1 MILEISP
8 EHRSAAAQVD
18 RFVQRFEPCYRQ
30 LAFYAALPLV
40 LTPEL
45 VHYLRNHFLLEA
57 QVPWVAEVDL
67 LLSDLCNPVGYE
79 QYAIEPRIRSYLLSE
94 MEQEIGWGQMQ
105 QVARLLLSYVQQLA
119 QANPEMLQYQ
129 ELELQQWS
137 AMVYL
142 DDRRESVVQQIG
154 AAYQALIDSGKVDAK
169 KAGKLLLDLDRLTRI
184 TQDFAPYLRDYPEL
198 LKYADLLRRLLDER
212 ESVVP
217 ELLTEHFEV
226 LPGVDLVVPSVL
238 MPGDV
243 VKVEDDFW
251 QKADVEVVTIEY
263 SDEPVLERY
272 EFEVATLRMA
282 ENLLELQDVFKIA
295 NGAMKAHTREE
306 LSALEQEI
314 VEGTWQGKGYAEIAD
329 KEGLSAGHVSKIG
342 AALFR
347 SLSQELRKTI
357 TKKNMVAVF
366 SQLTGKPTKAGLE
379 IVRVPGAAEQFVE
392 LLGAGDAL
400 SLSQGVELAMVR
412 IPAGAFM
419 MGSPAAELRRSSSE
433 SPQRIV
439 TVPEFYLGKYPI
451 TQAQWRSVAN
461 LPKVE
466 RDLQLQ
472 PSRFSVDD
480 LPVEQVSWY
489 EAEEFCRRLSA
500 LTGRVYR
507 LPSEAEWEY
516 ACRGRTTTPFHF
528 GETISTDLANYDGNY
543 VYGNGE
549 KGVYRQKTTPVG
561 NFNAANFLGLHDM
574 HGNVF
579 EWCLDHYHDDYE
591 SAPTD
596 GSAWINS
603 DADQNTAVTARGG
616 CWYINPRYCRSAYR
630 HYFNPDVQKDY
641 IGFRVVCEAVRTP

>member
-1 MILEISP
+1 
-8 EHRSAAAQVD
+8 
-18 RFVQRFEPCYRQ
+18 
-30 LAFYAALPLV
+30 
-40 LTPEL
+40 
-45 VHYLRNHFLLEA
+45 
-57 QVPWVAEVDL
+57 L

-295 NGAMKAHTREE
+295 NGAMKAHTQEE

-329 KEGLSAGHVSKIG
+329 NEGLSAGHVSKIG
-342 AALFR
+342 SALFR
-347 SLSQELRKTI
+347 SLSQELRKNI

-366 SQLTGKPTKAGLE
+366 SQLAGKPTKAGLE

-412 IPAGAFM
+412 IPAEGFM
-419 MGSPAAELRRSSSE
+419 MGSPAAEPERLSRE

-439 TVPEFYLGKYPI
+439 TVPEFYLGKYPV
-451 TQAQWRSVAN
+451 TQAQWRAVAN

-466 RDLQLQ
+466 QELQLQ
-472 PSRFSVDD
+472 PSRFSGDD
-480 LPVEQVSWY
+480 LPVERVSWY
-489 EAEEFCRRLSA
+489 EVEEFCRRLSVV
-500 LTGRVYR
+500 TGRVYR

-528 GETISTDLANYDGNY
+528 GETISTDLANYNGNY
-543 VYGNGE
+543 VYGNGK
-549 KGVYRQKTTPVG
+549 KGVYREKTTPVG
-561 NFNAANFLGLHDM
+561 NFNAANFFGLHDM

-579 EWCLDHYHDDYE
+579 EWCLDNYHDDYE
-591 SAPTD
+591 GATTD

-603 DADQNTAVTARGG
+603 DTDQNTSKMVRGG
-616 CWYINPRYCRSAYR
+616 CWFNYPHDCRSACR
-630 HYFNPDVQKDY
+630 NNVNPDY
-641 IGFRVVCEAVRTP
+641 LNYFIGFRVVCEAARTP

>member
-1 MILEISP
+1 
-8 EHRSAAAQVD
+8 
-18 RFVQRFEPCYRQ
+18 VQRFEPCYRQ

-45 VHYLRNHFLLEA
+45 VHYLRNRFLLEA

-119 QANPEMLQYQ
+119 LANPEMLQYQ

-154 AAYQALIDSGKVDAK
+154 AAYRALIDSGKVDAK

-212 ESVVP
+212 EIVAP

-226 LPGVDLVVPSVL
+226 LPGVDLVVPAVL
-238 MPGDV
+238 MPGEIGEA
-243 VKVEDDFW
+243 EDDFW
-251 QKADVEVVTIEY
+251 QKAEVEVITIEY
-263 SDEPVLERY
+263 SDEPVLESY

-295 NGAMKAHTREE
+295 NEAMKANIRQE
-306 LSALEQEI
+306 LSALQQEI
-314 VEGTWQGKGYAEIAD
+314 IEGAWQGKGYAEIAD
-329 KEGLSAGHVSKIG
+329 KEGLSTGHVSKLG

-347 SLSQELRKTI
+347 SLSEELRKPV

-366 SQLTGKPTKAGLE
+366 GQIASKPTKAGLE

-392 LLGAGDAL
+392 LLGVGDAL
-400 SLSQGVELAMVR
+400 SLSQAVELAMVR

-419 MGSPAAELRRSSSE
+419 MGSPAAEPERSSRE

-439 TVPEFYLGKYPI
+439 TVPEFYLSKYPV
-451 TQAQWRSVAN
+451 TQAQWRAVAN

-466 RDLQLQ
+466 RKLQLQ
-472 PSRFSVDD
+472 PSSFSGDD

-489 EAEEFCRRLSA
+489 EAEEFCRRLSV
-500 LTGRVYR
+500 LSDRVYR

-549 KGVYRQKTTPVG
+549 KGVYRGKTTPVG
-561 NFNAANFLGLHDM
+561 NFNAANFFGLHDM

-579 EWCLDHYHDDYE
+579 EWCLDNYHDDYE
-591 SAPTD
+591 GAPTD

-603 DADQNTAVTARGG
+603 DADQNTSKILRGG
-616 CWYINPRYCRSAYR
+616 SWFNIPQNCRSAYR
-630 HYFNPDVQKDY
+630 NHYLNWFNFV
-641 IGFRVVCEAVRTP
+641 GFRVVCEAARTP